1 MLFLKKSVAIAV
13 ISLMAAACTRHGV
26 DSQSDEPV
34 NESAS
39 TERSEEKEDSVSST
53 NYQAGKNDVDFV
65 LAAAD
70 GGMLEVRLGE
80 LAMKQASSPNVQ
92 AFAKS
97 MTIDHGKANDELKN
111 VAAKLNISV
120 PADIS
125 EKSQQKYNDLSQKK
139 GAEFDKAYA
148 DMMVA
153 DHQETVEKF
162 RAEANGGQQ
171 TEIKNW
177 AEAKLPTLEHHLM
190 MAQKMQEGKS
200 PQGK

>member
-1 MLFLKKSVAIAV
+1 
-13 ISLMAAACTRHGV
+13 
-26 DSQSDEPV
+26 
-34 NESAS
+34 
-39 TERSEEKEDSVSST
+39 
-53 NYQAGKNDVDFV
+53 
-65 LAAAD
+65 
-70 GGMLEVRLGE
+70 
-80 LAMKQASSPNVQ
+80 MKQASSPNVQ